1 MRKTLMIMITLAVA
15 TACGQEPAEPVGAA
29 PPATENAGKEEETMA
44 ANAHELAGDWVL
56 VAIAG
61 EPLEEGLKPPTL
73 TVMPDGT
80 VGGTTGVNRYS
91 GRIDRAEDL
100 LFGPM
105 PTTMM
110 AGTPEAMAL
119 ENRFTAAMT
128 TATDYELDGD
138 TLTITGEGEEL
149 EFERRS

>member
-1 MRKTLMIMITLAVA
+1 MRKTLMIMITLVLA
-15 TACGQEPAEPVGAA
+15 TACGQESTERVGAA
-29 PPATENAGKEEETMA
+29 PPASEDAESGEDDMA
-44 ANAHELAGDWVL
+44 ADAHDIAGDWVL

-73 TVMPDGT
+73 TVMPDGS

-91 GRIDRAEDL
+91 GRIDRTEDL